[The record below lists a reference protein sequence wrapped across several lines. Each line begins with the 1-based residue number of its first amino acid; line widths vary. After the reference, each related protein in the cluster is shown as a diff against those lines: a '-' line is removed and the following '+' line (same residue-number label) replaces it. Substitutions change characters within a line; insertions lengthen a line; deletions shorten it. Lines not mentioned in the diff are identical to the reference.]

1 MASYDIFFD
10 PPASPSSSEAIFVSA
25 SSSPPAH
32 RRFPDLRPGPV
43 LMREEFVC
51 LWEKRSQIA
60 TCRDLASWRLLNEE
74 FSSLPEP
81 LNYDERVT
89 ADEVAIALL
98 EGYRHQHGAYL
109 ASCEEKK
116 KARRRTKKARQ
127 QFIESC
133 LEHLGIGSEPTFP
146 PPGVTG
152 DLSLPASP
160 DPEPTGWEILDS
172 WP

>member
-1 MASYDIFFD
+1 M
-10 PPASPSSSEAIFVSA
+10 
-25 SSSPPAH
+25 
-32 RRFPDLRPGPV
+32 RPGPV